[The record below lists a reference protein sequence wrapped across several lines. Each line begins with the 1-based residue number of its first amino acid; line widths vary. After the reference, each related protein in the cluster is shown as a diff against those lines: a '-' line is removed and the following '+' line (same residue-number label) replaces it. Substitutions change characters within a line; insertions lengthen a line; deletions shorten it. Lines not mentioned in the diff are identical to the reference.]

1 MQKHTGFVRKVG
13 VESFLLPLSHL
24 LWAVRITLFVWTP
37 GESLSWVFLWVRP
50 ELGRWNQPL
59 VGACHSSLSGSQLP
73 FPAFSERSYSD
84 QDEGKEA
91 VTCLPFCFPNLIS
104 GTFPQAYYALHHGS
118 SWFLMELQDPLPSP
132 HPTLLL
138 LPFWLDLVLHG
149 SADTSPLKNSSLGL
163 PWWSSG

>member
-1 MQKHTGFVRKVG
+1 M
-13 VESFLLPLSHL
+13 
-24 LWAVRITLFVWTP
+24 
-37 GESLSWVFLWVRP
+37 RP

-163 PWWSSG
+163 PCWSSGYESPCQCRGHRFDPWSGKIPQAMEQLNLCATTIEAVL